1 MTYETMPILL
11 VEDDYNDVLLIQRA
25 FRKANIKPSVS
36 TVSDGDEAVLYLQG
50 KEKYADR
57 AQYPLPLLI
66 LLDLKLPRRSG
77 LEVLAWIRQQ
87 PKLKRLLVIVL
98 TSSQEDSDLTQAYD
112 LGANSYLVKPL
123 DFQELVR
130 LVELID
136 DYWFKTNKVSQI
148 ASI

>member
-1 MTYETMPILL
+1 MTYESMPILL

-25 FRKANIKPSVS
+25 FRKANIKPLVS
-36 TVSDGDEAVLYLQG
+36 NVSDGDEAVLYLQG
-50 KEKYADR
+50 EGKYADR
-57 AQYPLPLLI
+57 SQYPVPLLI

-87 PKLKRLLVIVL
+87 PELRRLLVIVL

-112 LGANSYLVKPL
+112 LGANSYLVKPI
-123 DFQELVR
+123 DFQEFVR

-136 DYWFKTNKVSQI
+136 DYWFKTNQVPQI
-148 ASI
+148 NNR

>member
-36 TVSDGDEAVLYLQG
+36 NVYDGDEVVSYLQG
-50 KEKYADR
+50 KGKYADR
-57 AQYPLPLLI
+57 AKYPVPLLI

-87 PKLKRLLVIVL
+87 PQFKRLLVIVL

-112 LGANSYLVKPL
+112 LGANSYLVKPI
-123 DFQELVR
+123 DFQDFVR

-136 DYWFKTNKVSQI
+136 AYWFKTNQI
-148 ASI
+148 PRMANV